1 MQSLPR
7 LAEST
12 VKMNSPKL
20 TELVDDTPLPPAVNG
35 WAWAQSPA
43 VGTARLLALA
53 LPGRSMNPE
62 QEAFDGLA
70 ALNKRLVDAPDDE
83 IRQGLARQAALL
95 EALVM
100 RYTRLALEARSLD
113 YVERYQALATK
124 CGKAHLAALG
134 ALHKLNQDRRNAQA
148 LEVD

>member
-1 MQSLPR
+1 MQSLPH

-20 TELVDDTPLPPAVNG
+20 TELVDDTPLPPSVDG
-35 WAWAQSPA
+35 WAWDQSPA
-43 VGTARLLALA
+43 VETARLLALA
-53 LPGRSMNPE
+53 LPSDHLNPC
-62 QEAFDGLA
+62 QAAYDGLA
-70 ALNKRLVDAPDDE
+70 ALNQRLVDAPDDE

-124 CGKAHLAALG
+124 CGKSHLAALG
-134 ALHKLNQDRRNAQA
+134 ALHRLNQDQRNVQA